1 MTLVAVELGAHDADA
16 LADAEIAQCLDP
28 KSPRSFFLYAGAGS
42 GKTRSLKN
50 ALHGFRDRHG
60 DAFRR
65 TGQRVA
71 VITYTNA
78 AADEIAERVGSDP
91 IFPIS
96 TIHSFCWSQ
105 ISAYRADI
113 QAWIVG
119 YLSSK
124 LADVREKQSKGRAG
138 TKAARDRERSIVE
151 LARRLTWLRKPRRFT
166 YNPNGDN
173 FGADSLSHHEV
184 LSLAAFFMTSKPAMQ
199 AVMVNRFPFILIDE
213 SQDTNKGLMDAFF
226 AVAKATVGRFAV
238 GLFGDMMQRIYAD
251 GHPELESSV
260 PLEWAR
266 PAKRMNHRS
275 PRRVVQLG
283 NSLRAAADGQRQL
296 AREDSSQG
304 VVRLF
309 VVPTGTGD
317 KAEAERR
324 ARARM
329 AQLCDDPSWTD
340 DGKVVKTLTLEH
352 RMAATR
358 RGFVAMFD
366 ALDQDPRLT
375 TGLRQGDL
383 AGLRLFT
390 ERVAPLV
397 AASLR
402 GSSFVVMDH
411 LRRHSPLMS
420 PEALAMGADS
430 GAPLMAVREAVT
442 AVAALDVESS
452 SLTFL
457 DVLRC
462 VAKHGLFQ
470 VPRSLQPFVEPEVTV
485 DAGPEDDDDD
495 DDDDGEAS
503 SLSMQAW
510 REFLSTP
517 YLQIVPYAE
526 YITDRGPYGTHQ
538 GVKGLEFD
546 RVLVILDDED
556 AKGFTFSYEKLF
568 GVEPLSAAERE
579 RAGARGETGID
590 RTRRLLYVTCTRA
603 KKSLALVA
611 YTKDPSRLVD
621 AAMKQGW
628 FEVSEIEQL

>member
-1 MTLVAVELGAHDADA
+1 MTVVAVELGALDADA
-16 LADAEIAQCLDP
+16 SADVEIAQCLDP
-28 KSPRSFFLYAGAGS
+28 RSPRSFFLYAGAGS

-50 ALHGFRDRHG
+50 ALDGFRDRHG
-60 DAFRR
+60 EAFRR

-78 AADEIAERVGSDP
+78 AADEIAERVGRDP
-91 IFPIS
+91 LFPIS
-96 TIHSFCWSQ
+96 TIHSFCWTQ
-105 ISAYRADI
+105 ICSHRADI
-113 QAWIVG
+113 QRWLVG

-124 LADVREKQSKGRAG
+124 LVDVREKQSKGRAG
-138 TKAARDRERSIVE
+138 TKAAQDRERSVVE
-151 LARRLTWLRKPRRFT
+151 LTRRLKWLGKARRFT

-184 LSLAAFFMTSKPAMQ
+184 LSLAAFFMASKPAMQ

-213 SQDTNKGLMDAFF
+213 SQDTSKVLMDAFF
-226 AVAKATVGRFAV
+226 ALARATVGRFAV
-238 GLFGDMMQRIYAD
+238 GLFGDTMQRIYAD
-251 GHPELESSV
+251 GHPALESSV
-260 PLEWAR
+260 PSDWAR

-275 PRRVVQLG
+275 PRRVVRLG
-283 NSLRAAADGQRQL
+283 NSLRAAVDGQRQL
-296 AREDSSQG
+296 AREDSAEG

-309 VVPTGTGD
+309 VVPAGTAD

-324 ARARM
+324 ARVRM
-329 AQLCDDPSWTD
+329 AELCGDPSWTD
-340 DGKVVKTLTLEH
+340 AGTAVKTLTLEH

-366 ALDQDPRLT
+366 ALDQDSRLS
-375 TGLRQGDL
+375 TGLKQGDL

-390 ERVAPLV
+390 ERVAPLL
-397 AASLR
+397 AESR
-402 GSSFVVMDH
+402 GNSFAVMDQ
-411 LRRHSPLMS
+411 LRRHSPLMH
-420 PEALAMGADS
+420 PEALAACADS
-430 GAPLMAVREAVT
+430 GTPLMAVREAFK
-442 AVAALDVESS
+442 AVAALDVENP

-470 VPRSLQPFVEPEVTV
+470 VPPSLQPFVEPEEAATPGSV
-485 DAGPEDDDDD
+485 DDDDH
-495 DDDDGEAS
+495 DDDGEAS
-503 SLSMQAW
+503 SLSMQVW

-517 YLQIVPYAE
+517 FRQIVPYAE

-556 AKGFTFSYEKLF
+556 AKGFLFSYEKLF
-568 GVEPLSAAERE
+568 GVEALSDGDRE
-579 RAGARGETGID
+579 RAGTGVETGVD

-603 KKSLALVA
+603 KRSLALVA
-611 YTKDPSRLVD
+611 YTKNPARLT
-621 AAMKQGW
+621 AAAVKQGW
-628 FEVSEIEQL
+628 FEASEVEQL

>member
-1 MTLVAVELGAHDADA
+1 MTLIAVELGAHDADA
-16 LADAEIAQCLDP
+16 SADAEIAQCLDP

-50 ALHGFRDRHG
+50 ALDGFRDRHG

-65 TGQRVA
+65 TGRRVA

-78 AADEIAERVGSDP
+78 AADEIAERVGRDP

-113 QAWIVG
+113 QAWLVG
-119 YLSSK
+119 YVSSR
-124 LADVREKQSKGRAG
+124 LADVREKQSRGRAG
-138 TKAARDRERSIVE
+138 TKAAQDRERSIVE
-151 LARRLTWLRKPRRFT
+151 LTRRLKWLGKPRRFT

-184 LSLAAFFMTSKPAMQ
+184 LSLAAFFMASKPAMQ

-213 SQDTNKGLMDAFF
+213 SQDTSRVLMDAFF
-226 AVAKATVGRFAV
+226 ALAKATVGRFAV
-238 GLFGDMMQRIYAD
+238 GLFGDTMQRIYAD

-296 AREDSSQG
+296 AREDSAQG
-304 VVRLF
+304 LVRLF
-309 VVPTGTGD
+309 VVPAGTRD

-324 ARARM
+324 ARVRM
-329 AQLCDDPSWTD
+329 AELCDDPRWTD
-340 DGKVVKTLTLEH
+340 EGTAVKTLTLEH

-358 RGFVAMFD
+358 RGFVVMFD
-366 ALDQDPRLT
+366 ALDQDSRLS
-375 TGLRQGDL
+375 TGLKQGDL

-402 GSSFVVMDH
+402 GNSFAVMDH
-411 LRRHSPLMS
+411 LRRHSPLMR
-420 PEALAMGADS
+420 PEPLAARAHS
-430 GAPLMAVREAVT
+430 ETPLMAVREAVK
-442 AVAALDVESS
+442 AVATLDVENP

-462 VAKHGLFQ
+462 VAKHGLFP
-470 VPRSLQPFVEPEVTV
+470 VPPSLQPFVEPEETT
-485 DAGPEDDDDD
+485 APGPVD

-503 SLSMQAW
+503 SSSMQAW

-517 YLQIVPYAE
+517 YRQIVPYAE

-546 RVLVILDDED
+546 RVFVILDDED
-556 AKGFTFSYEKLF
+556 AKGFMFSYEKLF
-568 GVEPLSAAERE
+568 GVEALSEGDRE
-579 RAGARGETGID
+579 RAAARGETGVD

-611 YTKDPSRLVD
+611 YTKDPRRLAD
-621 AAMKQGW
+621 AAVKQGW
-628 FEVSEIEQL
+628 FEASEIEQL

>member
-1 MTLVAVELGAHDADA
+1 MTLSAVGLGAPDADGS
-16 LADAEIAQCLDP
+16 ADAEIAQCLDP

-50 ALHGFRDRHG
+50 ALDGFRDRHG

-78 AADEIAERVGSDP
+78 AAGEIAERVGRDP
-91 IFPIS
+91 LFPIS

-105 ISAYRADI
+105 IFTYSADI
-113 QAWIVG
+113 QAWLVG
-119 YLSSK
+119 YVSSK
-124 LADVREKQSKGRAG
+124 LADVREKQGKGRAG
-138 TKAARDRERSIVE
+138 TKAAQDRERSLVE
-151 LARRLTWLRKPRRFT
+151 LTRRLKWLGKPRRFT

-184 LSLAAFFMTSKPAMQ
+184 LSLAAFFMASKPAMQ
-199 AVMVNRFPFILIDE
+199 AVLVNRFPFILIDE
-213 SQDTNKGLMDAFF
+213 SQDTNKALMDAFF
-226 AVAKATVGRFAV
+226 TLARATVGRFAV
-238 GLFGDMMQRIYAD
+238 GLFGDTMQRIYAD

-266 PAKRMNHRS
+266 PVKRMNHRS

-296 AREDSSQG
+296 AREDSAQG
-304 VVRLF
+304 TVRLF
-309 VVPTGTGD
+309 VVPAGTRD
-317 KAEAERR
+317 KAEVERR
-324 ARARM
+324 ARVRM
-329 AQLCDDPSWTD
+329 AELCDDPSWVDEGTA
-340 DGKVVKTLTLEH
+340 VKTLTLEH

-358 RGFVAMFD
+358 RGFVVMFD
-366 ALDQDPRLT
+366 ALDQDSRLS
-375 TGLRQGDL
+375 TGMKQGDL
-383 AGLRLFT
+383 AGVRLFT
-390 ERVAPLV
+390 ERVAPLL

-402 GSSFVVMDH
+402 GNSFAVMDH
-411 LRRHSPLMS
+411 LRRHSPLMH
-420 PEALAMGADS
+420 PEALAAGADPET
-430 GAPLMAVREAVT
+430 PLMALREAVK
-442 AVAALDVESS
+442 AVATLDVENP

-470 VPRSLQPFVEPEVTV
+470 VPPSLQPFVEPEET
-485 DAGPEDDDDD
+485 AAPGPLDDD

-517 YLQIVPYAE
+517 YSQIVPYAE

-546 RVLVILDDED
+546 RVFVILDDED
-556 AKGFTFSYEKLF
+556 AKGFMFSYEKLF
-568 GVEPLSAAERE
+568 GVESLSEGDRE
-579 RAGARGETGID
+579 RTTARSETGVD

-611 YTKDPSRLVD
+611 YTKNSRRLAD
-621 AAMKQGW
+621 AAVKQEW
-628 FEVSEIEQL
+628 FEASEIELL